1 MHEYLHNK
9 PEIIPQATCS
19 SSSGLVINKE
29 INKENINES
38 IEKTSANDESDSDNT
53 ATVNTLPREKTSA
66 NDESDS
72 DNTATVNTLPRKRK
86 KENLCEKRHREK
98 MARLDTFNDLFK
110 KMVDKM

>member
-1 MHEYLHNK
+1 MK
-9 PEIIPQATCS
+9 S
-19 SSSGLVINKE
+19 SRSVLRSHDDGKAILQTDKVLQTSVINKE

-38 IEKTSANDESDSDNT
+38 I
-53 ATVNTLPREKTSA
+53 EKTSA